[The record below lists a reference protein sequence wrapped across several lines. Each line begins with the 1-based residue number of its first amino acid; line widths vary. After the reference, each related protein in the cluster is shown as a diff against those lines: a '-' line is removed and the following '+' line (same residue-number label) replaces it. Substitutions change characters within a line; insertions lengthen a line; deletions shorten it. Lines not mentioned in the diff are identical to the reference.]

1 MLGDKEFI
9 GLSLEG
15 DYIKLAHVKRDG
27 NRMVLLNLD
36 RIALQS
42 QLQGDAKGKESTEE
56 SEEEALDA
64 DSIFGIEEEEEKG
77 SSPDTLDAEEL
88 EGLEDID
95 DEELMSFDMREE
107 EDTVRTNEMLLH
119 ELLNHAGSKRLQF
132 ALNVPIGNTIFQ
144 ILKEQNYKEL
154 KKKDLKE
161 LLENRLESIY
171 GESKSEDHYAY
182 EFRNDGAIVLA
193 SNDGESPMLELINST
208 QEIFEDKYT
217 IADVLPDEVVM
228 VGLIRSNYALVDDE
242 ITAVLEF
249 GPEQSRIVF
258 MKGDQVWHVA
268 PMIQE
273 GTRSKNF
280 LSTLFSKLLFQLDA
294 GEVPNLDRI
303 ILANNTMGA
312 TAVEFFRENFQNLK
326 VDDFHF
332 DPELF
337 DAQELDEESV
347 RSFTTAIGLAWAASG
362 LQADQ
367 FPGLS
372 FLPEYVK
379 ERQKVFKLQWHGVLL
394 LLMIGLAP
402 LTFNYFYQGNVQK
415 IRTLDSQV
423 KQTQA
428 QINSIQ
434 PTVESVNAYSQKLSQ
449 IQEKMVMLDTLTTN
463 TRKWTKTISMI
474 DDGFKRIS
482 NCWLTSLRA
491 TNDGL
496 QIQGYSLYRNRIPEI
511 TDLFSDATLDNVT
524 TEDMREL
531 EVYRFAITVRKVVDD
546 PSEFSTPM
554 SNAINQLF
562 GAAKQ

>member
-1 MLGDKEFI
+1 MFGDKEFI

-27 NRMVLLNLD
+27 NRLVLLNLD
-36 RIALQS
+36 RVTLQS
-42 QLQGDAKGKESTEE
+42 EVNTEKVSEASDEPEEE
-56 SEEEALDA
+56 SLDA
-64 DSIFGIEEEEEKG
+64 DSIFGIEGEEPKEED
-77 SSPDTLDAEEL
+77 SETIDAEEL

-95 DEELMSFDMREE
+95 EDDLMSFDMQEQEE
-107 EDTVRTNEMLLH
+107 TVRTNEMLLH
-119 ELLNHAGSKRLQF
+119 DLLDHIGNKRLQY

-144 ILKEQNYKEL
+144 ILKEQDYKEL
-154 KKKDLKE
+154 KKKDLKA
-161 LLENRLESIY
+161 LLESRLESIY

-193 SNDGESPMLELINST
+193 SNDGESPMPELVNST
-208 QEIFEDKYT
+208 QEIFEDKYH

-228 VGLIRSNYALVDDE
+228 VGLIRSNYVLVEDE

-258 MKGDQVWHVA
+258 MKGDQIWHVA

-273 GTRSKNF
+273 GTNSKNF

-303 ILANNTMGA
+303 ILANNSMGE
-312 TAVEFFRENFQNLK
+312 TAVEFFKENFQNLK
-326 VDDFHF
+326 VDDFNFHP
-332 DPELF
+332 DLF
-337 DAQELDEESV
+337 DHQELNIESV

-362 LQADQ
+362 LEREK
-367 FPGLS
+367 FPDLT
-372 FLPEYVK
+372 FLPEYVS

-402 LTFNYFYQGNVQK
+402 LTFNYFYQSNVQK
-415 IRTLDSQV
+415 ITTLDSQV
-423 KQTQA
+423 RQTEA
-428 QINSIQ
+428 RINSIQ
-434 PTVESVNAYSQKLSQ
+434 PTVESVNSYSQKLSQ
-449 IQEKMVMLDTLTTN
+449 IQEKMVMLDSLTSN

-482 NCWLTSLRA
+482 NCWLISLRS
-491 TNDGL
+491 TKSGL
-496 QIQGYSLYRNRIPEI
+496 QIQGYSLYRNRIPQI
-511 TDLFSDATLDNVT
+511 TDLFYDATLDNVT
-524 TEDMREL
+524 TEEMRDL
-531 EVYRFAITVRKVVDD
+531 EVYRFSITVRKIVED

-562 GAAKQ
+562 GEAKQ